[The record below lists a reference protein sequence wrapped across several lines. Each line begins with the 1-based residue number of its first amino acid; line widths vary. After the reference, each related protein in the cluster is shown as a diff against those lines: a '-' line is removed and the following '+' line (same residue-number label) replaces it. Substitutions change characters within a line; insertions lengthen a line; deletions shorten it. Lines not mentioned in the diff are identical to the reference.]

1 MRLFILSP
9 NRIKGSVTQNPVY
22 LHLIFYFI
30 YNYRSLGKSPPKSRS
45 ENLKKGKRKP
55 NENY

>member
-1 MRLFILSP
+1 MPPQVFI
-9 NRIKGSVTQNPVY
+9 GSVTQNPVY